1 MCVAQG
7 LIGLDCLL
15 DLGLKVQ
22 VAGWLN
28 AGLLRY
34 QKWAVY
40 RIDESLE
47 KV

>member
-1 MCVAQG
+1 MCVVQD

-15 DLGLKVQ
+15 DLGLNHQ
-22 VAGWLN
+22 VAGWLDV
-28 AGLLRY
+28 GLLRY

-40 RIDESLE
+40 RKDESLE